1 MEPVTT
7 FYLEMLSPSSLK
19 SKNDSRGLVV
29 CECRMK
35 QFQLNKFLY
44 ELIGEKW
51 LWTDKLSWSDKEW
64 KDYVESESLRTW
76 VAYYNGAIA
85 GYYELFKQ
93 NDDVEIIYLGLVES
107 FIGKGFGGYLL
118 SEAIKSAWKWQGAK
132 RVWVHTCTL
141 DHPSALQNYLS
152 RGMKIYKEETA
163 IKRFQRTQ

>member
-1 MEPVTT
+1 
-7 FYLEMLSPSSLK
+7 
-19 SKNDSRGLVV
+19 
-29 CECRMK
+29 MK

-107 FIGKGFGGYLL
+107 FL
-118 SEAIKSAWKWQGAK
+118 
-132 RVWVHTCTL
+132 
-141 DHPSALQNYLS
+141 
-152 RGMKIYKEETA
+152 
-163 IKRFQRTQ
+163 